1 MPLMWRLTNS
11 ETHLLQDSFEYTP
24 RNSIVTCALDW
35 SSMDA
40 VMKEVISVTILE
52 T

>member
-1 MPLMWRLTNS
+1 MLMMWRLTNS
-11 ETHLLQDSFEYTP
+11 ETHLWQDSFEYTP
-24 RNSIVTCALDW
+24 RNSILTCALDW

-40 VMKEVISVTILE
+40 VTKQVISVTILE